1 MDKKEDALSP
11 SENTQEKRHLLP
23 VNTLLTN
30 ESLITDNKS
39 LTHEK
44 SLTHKRPVT
53 EKPLLKEPNL
63 AAHSKQHKKA
73 KSQSSLGPTTLY
85 LNEIGHMPLLSAN
98 EEVRLAREI
107 AKGNDNSRKQM
118 IESNLRLVVTLAKRS
133 VNRGLSFLD
142 LFEEGNLGLMRAVEK
157 FDPELGFRFST
168 YASWWIKQSIDR
180 AIMNNGQAIRMPI
193 HVIKDINACTRTLRR
208 LTEELGREPSDEELA
223 SRMQMSVKQIV
234 KLRKREVKV
243 CSADTPLPNDSE
255 SSLLDVFPDDADV
268 DPERILEKEDLRKK
282 LEKWVEQ
289 LSARE
294 SEIVARRFGLY
305 GYESSTLD
313 EVGVEVGLTR
323 ERVRQ
328 IQIEALS
335 RLRRY
340 LEREG
345 LSIDHLSD
353 ES

>member
-1 MDKKEDALSP
+1 MDKTEDTPSSPPRNKETP
-11 SENTQEKRHLLP
+11 FFVSEN
-23 VNTLLTN
+23 
-30 ESLITDNKS
+30 
-39 LTHEK
+39 
-44 SLTHKRPVT
+44 
-53 EKPLLKEPNL
+53 KPLKEPEILVKTKENKL
-63 AAHSKQHKKA
+63 SNKSRKK
-73 KSQSSLGPTTLY
+73 SSYNKKKRQPSLDPTTMY
-85 LNEIGHMPLLSAN
+85 LNEIGHTPLLSAN

-107 AKGNDNSRKQM
+107 ALGNDSSRKQM

-142 LFEEGNLGLMRAVEK
+142 LIEEGNLGLMRAVEK

-168 YASWWIKQSIDR
+168 YATWWIKQSIDR
-180 AIMNNGQAIRMPI
+180 AIMNNGQTIRMPI
-193 HVIKDINACTRTLRR
+193 HVIKDINACTRALRQ
-208 LTEELGREPSDEELA
+208 LTEELGRKPSDDELA
-223 SRMQMSVKQIV
+223 ERMQLSIEKIT
-234 KLRKREVKV
+234 KLRKKEVKV
-243 CSADTPLPNDSE
+243 CSADIPLSNDAE
-255 SSLLDVFPDDADV
+255 SSLLDVFPDDV
-268 DPERILEKEDLRKK
+268 NGSPEKILEKEDLRQK
-282 LEKWVEQ
+282 LEKWVER

-313 EVGVEVGLTR
+313 EVGEEIGLTR

-345 LSIDHLSD
+345 LSIDYLFAD
-353 ES
+353 G